1 MRGRQVRPAAR
12 RRRGP
17 EMGMYLPRWVW
28 VGAVVLACIAG
39 MVNVIGYLG
48 FEHLAVSHVT
58 GTTSLLGA
66 ALAHGDWQAVRQLWL
81 LLIAFSLGAM
91 LSGLVIQD
99 SALRLGPRYGVAL
112 ALEAGLLV
120 AAVPMFER
128 QLLAGALLAAMACG
142 LQNAMVT
149 TYSGA
154 VVRTTHLTGMFTDLG
169 IGLGH
174 LLRGMPLPVRRLT
187 LSGLVISGF
196 LAGGVAGSWMFALF
210 EYRALLAPALL
221 TGATGIGYVLYRHAR
236 LSSATA
242 DQTARR
248 DAGNDDDRTHP

>member
-1 MRGRQVRPAAR
+1 
-12 RRRGP
+12 
-17 EMGMYLPRWVW
+17 MGLYLPRWVW
-28 VGAVVLACIAG
+28 IGAVLLACVGG

-66 ALAHGDWQAVRQLWL
+66 ALAHGEWHGVGQLWL
-81 LLIAFSLGAM
+81 VLIAFSLGAT

-99 SALRLGPRYGVAL
+99 STLRLGPRYGVAL
-112 ALEAGLLV
+112 ALEAVLLV

-128 QLLAGALLAAMACG
+128 QWLAGALLAAMACG

-169 IGLGH
+169 IGFGH
-174 LLRGMPLPVRRLT
+174 LLRGKALPVRRLT
-187 LSGLVISGF
+187 LSGLVITGF
-196 LAGGVAGSWMFALF
+196 LAGGVAGTWLFALAG
-210 EYRALLAPALL
+210 YRALLVPALL
-221 TGATGIGYVLYRHAR
+221 TGATGTGYVLYRHAR
-236 LSSATA
+236 LSVAA
-242 DQTARR
+242 DGRPPADT
-248 DAGNDDDRTHP
+248 DAGEDDPRGS